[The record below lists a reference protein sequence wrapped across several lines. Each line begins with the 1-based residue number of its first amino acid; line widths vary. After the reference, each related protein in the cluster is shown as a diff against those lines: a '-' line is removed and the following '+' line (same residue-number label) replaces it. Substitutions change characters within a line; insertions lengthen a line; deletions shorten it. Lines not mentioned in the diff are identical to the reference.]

1 LTIVQLQTGAWY
13 QDRQIEVRFPDSW
26 KVTTHWPRTPDPL
39 SDQDIESRLDQPL
52 GCPPL
57 SEQFA
62 GVKKL
67 AIVVDDLSRPTP
79 VYRVLPMLIDR
90 IRNVDERTEISIIV
104 ATGTHGHMN
113 EDALRYKLGQL
124 AWESCTIIVHDDL
137 TSTRR
142 IGMSS
147 YKTPV
152 FVNRTVLDADLVI
165 GIGGVYPQ
173 HTTGFGGGGK
183 LALGVCGRKT
193 IMDLHYKHKS
203 MQGRYITD
211 NDFRKDVTEIAK
223 MIGLNS
229 IVNLHINAYSEVVNA
244 VFGDHTVYYDDAA
257 RFSKDFYTA
266 PDAGDAEIIV
276 ANAYPLDTSFT
287 FMRKG
292 YKPLYT
298 APRSAVKVMIVGAH
312 EGIGVHGLFQYINPS
327 RLSRFRNLVLR
338 ASSMNKK
345 ELLQKVWNRIIRRFK
360 ADEVDDA
367 EEEPSILPP
376 NTDHLYI
383 WRTDD
388 EGEKIPALDG
398 VTVRTDW
405 NELLEIIR
413 AEHFSNQDCVATV
426 VYACAPIQCID
437 KSLAD
442 HESLAD
448 HDT

>member
-1 LTIVQLQTGAWY
+1 LTKIQLQTGAWY
-13 QDRQIEVRFPDSW
+13 QDRQIEARFPDSW
-26 KVTTHWPRTPDPL
+26 NITTHWPRTPDPL
-39 SDQDIESRLDQPL
+39 SDQEIELRLDQPL

-57 SEQFA
+57 PEQLA
-62 GVKKL
+62 GVKKIT
-67 AIVVDDLSRPTP
+67 IVVDDLSRPTP
-79 VYRVLPMLIDR
+79 VYRVLPMLINR
-90 IRNVDERTEISIIV
+90 IRNVDKQIEISIIV
-104 ATGTHGHMN
+104 ATGTHG
-113 EDALRYKLGQL
+113 Q
-124 AWESCTIIVHDDL
+124 
-137 TSTRR
+137 STRR

-152 FVNRTVLDADLVI
+152 FVNRTVLAADLVI

-183 LALGVCGRKT
+183 LALGICGRKT
-193 IMDLHYKHKS
+193 IMGLHYKHKS
-203 MQGRYITD
+203 MEGRYITD

-229 IVNLHINAYSEVVNA
+229 IVNLHINAYSEVVNV
-244 VFGDHTVYYDDAA
+244 VFGDHTVYYEDAA
-257 RFSKDFYTA
+257 RFSKEFYTA
-266 PDAGDAEIIV
+266 PDAGDAELIV

-298 APRSAVKVMIVGAH
+298 APRSAVKVMIAAAH

-327 RLSRFRNLVLR
+327 RLSRIRNLVLR
-338 ASSMNKK
+338 ASAMNKR
-345 ELLQKVWNRIIRRFK
+345 ELLQKVWNRITRLFK
-360 ADEVDDA
+360 VHKVDD
-367 EEEPSILPP
+367 EEEEVTSILPP

-383 WRTDD
+383 WRTDA
-388 EGEKIPALDG
+388 EGEKIPELDG

-405 NELLEIIR
+405 DELLEIIR
-413 AEHFSNQDCVATV
+413 AKHFLNQDSVSTV

-442 HESLAD
+442 HEF
-448 HDT
+448 